1 MFVCAEGEQ
10 MEGCDNT
17 ALPNDES
24 LPENVDSDVDQNYSL
39 SVDSYADNSDSNS
52 STPHEVNICLLNF
65 TQYV

>member
-1 MFVCAEGEQ
+1 VFVCAEGEQ

-52 STPHEVNICLLNF
+52 STPREVNICLLNL